1 MRGALLAAIA
11 LLLGGCITS
20 EVIPQP
26 LVRETDEQGN
36 VTWRSTRH
44 LRSGAHDPNYE
55 SYTESDLREATEKRP
70 EDPKAW
76 WQLGDFYERAGR
88 YPEALF
94 AYQRL
99 QELIESITT
108 QRGRHYVGGLYL
120 VAKTQTLCG
129 DYAQAV
135 ANLARVLEHEPD
147 QVSAAAL
154 NPVFRESHYLL
165 GTVYYAHQEWDLA
178 EQHLQDYVRLSGDDA
193 RVAGMLAR
201 IERELHPERLFT
213 RGGPRAP

>member
-1 MRGALLAAIA
+1 MRAALAALA
-11 LLLGGCITS
+11 LLLSGCLTS

-44 LRSGAHDPNYE
+44 LRSVAYDPDYE
-55 SYTESDLREATEKRP
+55 SYTESDLREATEERP

-88 YPEALF
+88 YHEALA

-99 QELIESITT
+99 QELVEGIAAE
-108 QRGRHYVGGLYL
+108 RGRHYVGGLYL
-120 VAKTQTLCG
+120 VAKAQTLCG

-135 ANLARVLEHEPD
+135 VNLARALEHEP
-147 QVSAAAL
+147 SELSYAAL
-154 NPVFRESHYLL
+154 NPTFRESHYLL
-165 GTVYYAHQEWDLA
+165 GTIYYAHEEWALA
-178 EQHLQDYVRLSGDDA
+178 EQHLRNYVRLSGDDA